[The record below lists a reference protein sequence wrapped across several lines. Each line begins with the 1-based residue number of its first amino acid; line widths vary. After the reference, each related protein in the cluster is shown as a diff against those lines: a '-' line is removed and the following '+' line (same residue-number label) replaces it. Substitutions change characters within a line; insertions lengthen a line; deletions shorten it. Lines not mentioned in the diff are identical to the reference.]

1 MQQEKNQKQNLNL
14 LQKSIRKRED
24 SGMNVPPVRVVVGLV
39 EKKFFTSLLLPK
51 LFVATSAK
59 VMATS

>member
-1 MQQEKNQKQNLNL
+1 M

-24 SGMNVPPVRVVVGLV
+24 IGMNVPPVRVVVGLV

-51 LFVATSAK
+51 LFVVTSAK

>member
-1 MQQEKNQKQNLNL
+1 MNAVA
-14 LQKSIRKRED
+14 IRGYFD
-24 SGMNVPPVRVVVGLV
+24 GTVCRVVVGLV

-51 LFVATSAK
+51 LFVVTSAK